1 MKEKLAKLSELQR
14 MSILWGIVSFV
25 LIAGSSVGLFFNQ
38 PGWIIGVS
46 IGCVVELLSMI
57 LLFEGTTEIL
67 KNEKPALFLLFYMLR
82 MVLFVATIL
91 VLVLLQYKANL
102 EVFNYSFW
110 GALIGYTPMQAIVII
125 TSLRTK
131 IGKDKANG

>member
-46 IGCVVELLSMI
+46 IGCVIELINMI
-57 LLFEGTTEIL
+57 LLFKGTTEIL
-67 KNEKPALFLLFYMLR
+67 RNEKPMLFLLFYMLR
-82 MVLFVATIL
+82 MVLFIVVIL
-91 VLVLLQYKANL
+91 VLVLLQYKVGL
-102 EVFNYSFW
+102 EVFVNSFW

-131 IGKDKANG
+131 LDKGKMS